1 MSKHLR
7 LSTYEKPGSNPKLVT
22 SCVVTISNYCWFEKI
37 KDKAPKHVKCEDKD
51 FDISFKLSSTAF
63 ATPGKVSNEYHFD
76 RNGVKLTYNQAYLL
90 FRSERF
96 TTDYLGKVKKYFDRD
111 QDIQTGNEVYENGL
125 TDYESENEIEVD
137 NDVYEAASSQP
148 PPPTPTIKNSV
159 IKRLRKL

>member
-1 MSKHLR
+1 M
-7 LSTYEKPGSNPKLVT
+7 
-22 SCVVTISNYCWFEKI
+22 
-37 KDKAPKHVKCEDKD
+37 
-51 FDISFKLSSTAF
+51 
-63 ATPGKVSNEYHFD
+63 SNEYHFD